1 MLSVTNSRVASLAQ
15 LPTLFR
21 FPIIYWLR
29 QALAMLVAEANFKLL
44 NLLLHTRVGIT
55 RVSPQLASSPV
66 FHFIKEC
73 HDFVAQDGPLFM
85 GLGHL
90 HMPSLQAQH
99 HLIPLTGTT
108 VVQSLSAP
116 TTSSEPLPLWD
127 PFPC

>member
-1 MLSVTNSRVASLAQ
+1 
-15 LPTLFR
+15 
-21 FPIIYWLR
+21 
-29 QALAMLVAEANFKLL
+29 MLVAKASFKLP

-55 RVSPQLASSPV
+55 CASPHLASSPV

-73 HDFVAQDGPLFM
+73 HDFVAQDGSLFM

-90 HMPSLQAQH
+90 HLPSLQAQH
-99 HLIPLTGTT
+99 HLISLTVTT